1 MRSFFAAT
9 LLVFLL
15 VAAPVRAQ
23 GGWQLPSSAV
33 TSGESYAT
41 PRGSNLLPRSIFDPS
56 RLSISNSMVFGYST
70 GGYGYASGTSG
81 LFTSSL
87 GYRVANNAALRV
99 DVGAHVNPA
108 FGGSGN
114 DKGIFLQGAALDWR
128 PTRNS
133 LVRVEYR
140 DMRSPLQSPYGYGGY
155 GFNGYGSNPGSA
167 GWGTPFGANLGAD
180 PTLGSGLPGDPL
192 RN

>member
-1 MRSFFAAT
+1 MRSFVAAS
-9 LLVFLL
+9 LFVLLL
-15 VAAPVRAQ
+15 VAVPVHAQ
-23 GGWQLPSSAV
+23 GGAPFPTSSV

-41 PRGSNLLPRSIFDPS
+41 PRGSNLVPRSIFDPS

-70 GGYGYASGTSG
+70 GGYGYGGGTAG

-87 GYRVANNAALRV
+87 GYRISNRAALRV

-108 FGGSGN
+108 FGGNST
-114 DKGIFLQGAALDWR
+114 DKGIFLQSAAFDWR

-133 LVRVEYR
+133 LVRLEYR
-140 DMRSPLQSPYGYGGY
+140 DMRSPLQS
-155 GFNGYGSNPGSA
+155 GYGSNGYGYGANPAYG
-167 GWGTPFGANLGAD
+167 GWGTPYGSNLGGD
-180 PTLGSGLPGDPL
+180 PRFGSDLPGDPL